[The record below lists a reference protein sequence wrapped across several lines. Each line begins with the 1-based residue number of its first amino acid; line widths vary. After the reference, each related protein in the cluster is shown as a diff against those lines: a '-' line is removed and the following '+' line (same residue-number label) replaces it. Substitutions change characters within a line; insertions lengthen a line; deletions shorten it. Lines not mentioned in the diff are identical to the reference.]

1 MQTVILNVCVMNLL
15 CQYFFRLN
23 FKILLVV
30 MSLVLKKKDEQILFS
45 FILGNIFGLL
55 FDF

>member
-1 MQTVILNVCVMNLL
+1 MQTINLNVCVMNLL
-15 CQYFFRLN
+15 CQYFLRLN

-30 MSLVLKKKDEQILFS
+30 MSLVLNKKDEQILFS

>member
-15 CQYFFRLN
+15 CQYFLRLN

-30 MSLVLKKKDEQILFS
+30 MSLVLNKKDEQILFS